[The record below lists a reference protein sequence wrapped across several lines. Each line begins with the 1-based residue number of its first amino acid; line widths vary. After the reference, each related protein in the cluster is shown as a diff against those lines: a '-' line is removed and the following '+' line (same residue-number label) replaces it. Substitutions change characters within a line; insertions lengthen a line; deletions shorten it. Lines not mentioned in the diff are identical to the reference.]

1 MRGKRDSGP
10 SQPSGVV
17 YCYDES
23 LPPQIGEVLAHVG
36 YPVVFASPSTKD
48 ELLIPEMG
56 AKGQTWITK
65 DNRSRTEHGELIEG
79 ARVSVVWIRGLS
91 DSKRRRG
98 SIQRTASM
106 KDILRMLVNQ
116 LDRITD
122 ILENADTP
130 RYFLL
135 YMVET
140 KKNDQI
146 ETFTSLREVGKRLA
160 G

>member
-1 MRGKRDSGP
+1 M
-10 SQPSGVV
+10 
-17 YCYDES
+17 
-23 LPPQIGEVLAHVG
+23 
-36 YPVVFASPSTKD
+36 
-48 ELLIPEMG
+48 
-56 AKGQTWITK
+56 
-65 DNRSRTEHGELIEG
+65 
-79 ARVSVVWIRGLS
+79 VWIRGLS

>member
-23 LPPQIGEVLAHVG
+23 LPSQIGRVLAHVG
-36 YPVVFASPSTKD
+36 FPVVFASPGTKD
-48 ELLIPEMG
+48 EILIPDMG
-56 AKGQTWITK
+56 ANGQTWITK
-65 DNRSRTEHGELIEG
+65 DNQSRTEHGNLIEEAG
-79 ARVSVVWIRGLS
+79 VNVVWVRGLS
-91 DSKRRRG
+91 DGNRRRG
-98 SIQRTASM
+98 SIERNASM

-122 ILENADTP
+122 ILTQADRP

-135 YMVET
+135 YVVGA
-140 KKNDQI
+140 KRKDQI
-146 ETFTSLREVGKRLA
+146 ETIANLRESGNHLA
-160 G
+160 S

>member
-1 MRGKRDSGP
+1 MGRLQR
-10 SQPSGVV
+10 SGVV
-17 YCYDES
+17 YRYDES
-23 LPPQIGEVLAHVG
+23 LPPEIGRVLAHVG
-36 YPVVFASPSTKD
+36 FPVVFASPGTKD
-48 ELLIPEMG
+48 EILIPDMG
-56 AKGQTWITK
+56 ANGQTWITK
-65 DNRSRTEHGELIEG
+65 DSQSRTDHRNLIEAAG
-79 ARVSVVWIRGLS
+79 VSVVWIRGLS

-122 ILENADTP
+122 ILEKADTP

-135 YMVET
+135 YMVGT

-146 ETFTSLREVGKRLA
+146 ETFTNLREVGNRLA

>member
-1 MRGKRDSGP
+1 MCGKRDSGP
-10 SQPSGVV
+10 SQPNGVV

-23 LPPQIGEVLAHVG
+23 LPPQIREVLAHVG
-36 YPVVFASPSTKD
+36 YPVVFASPGTKD

-65 DNRSRTEHGELIEG
+65 DNRSRTDHGESIQREG
-79 ARVSVVWIRGLS
+79 VSVVWIRGLS

-98 SIQRTASM
+98 SIQRNVSM
-106 KDILRMLVNQ
+106 KDVLRMLVNQ

-122 ILENADTP
+122 ILEKADSP

-135 YMVET
+135 FMAGT
-140 KKNDQI
+140 KRKDEM
-146 ETFTSLREVGKRLA
+146 ETFTNLREVGERLA